1 MNLKNNIFKII
12 TLSFLLVAPMAFGQE
27 LTIKEEILSLPTY
40 GFNKP
45 NPVPI
50 LAENPKIFPY
60 FKFEEYEHDSKMK
73 DWKVVTLENE
83 YIKVFVLPE
92 IGGKVW
98 GAIEK
103 STGEEFLYKNEVVKF
118 RNIAMRGP
126 WTSGGIEFNFGIIG
140 HHPATAT
147 PVNYL
152 TKTNTDGS
160 VSCIVGNT
168 DLPSNTKWT
177 VEIRLEKDKAFFE
190 TNVYWYNASPLTESY
205 YNWMTGAA
213 VATMDLEF
221 FIPGN
226 TYVGHPGDAHSWPI
240 DDKNRNLA
248 MYKNNNFGPDKSYH
262 IVGEYNDYFGGYYH
276 DKNFGFGTWAPYEEM
291 PGQKLW
297 LWNQARSGGIW
308 EDLLTDSDG
317 QYIEFQAGRL
327 FDQYS
332 PGEVNP
338 ISQVGFDPY
347 VMDSWSEIWF
357 PYKEIGGMED
367 ASKEG
372 VLNVEYEE
380 GKAIIGLNA
389 LQKLSQDI
397 QVKINNQIAFNERLN
412 LNPMDVY
419 SKTLP
424 FKTSDLIEITIIG
437 TELQYTNKPSINE
450 IKRPFYPNED
460 LKVSDSEQLY
470 QEGIEALEFREY
482 KLAFEKLS
490 SLIELD
496 PSHRAGLN
504 ALAELEY
511 RKTDYQAALKN
522 VNEVLKMDTYNSN
535 ANYIAGITY
544 RALGDDINALE
555 SFGWAARDIKYRS
568 VGFAQMAEIYLR
580 QKKYNRAQMY
590 ATKAL
595 TFNLNNVNATEVL
608 LVLSR
613 VKNNKESFENYA
625 NVLDKI
631 DPLSN
636 FSLAEKKRFTK
647 SIDTTNTDK
656 HINEFEKE
664 NILSTAIKYHKLGF
678 NTEALLSI
686 LENKKYVKNIIW
698 AAYLQKDVNNA
709 ESNRLLSDA
718 VAADIKLVFPYRRE
732 TIPVLEWAI
741 SQNNSWKLKY
751 YLAQN
756 YIAVGLNLKGETLLK
771 ELEELP
777 DSNIFYRTRA
787 ALVQNADYESKASDY
802 SKALKLASSD
812 WKVWEEN
819 ILFQLRNNK
828 NDAAYA
834 LSKKAIRK
842 FRGNYNIELSHARAL
857 ISTGR
862 YAEVIKVLK
871 NIQILPFEHASE
883 SRRIYERAHIAV
895 AQNLI
900 SSNKYDAAISVLIE
914 SKKWPEN
921 IGVGKPYSPDERM
934 QDYLLAISYAGNDDQ
949 TNSNKILNSIVDY
962 TNKNISN
969 SDTDH
974 LYGLLALKKLG
985 KTDDLKSLIAKLK
998 TNNSKNELALAFYNN
1013 DMEKADALKEKSHLP
1028 DFVWNGILESL
1039 KY

>member
-1 MNLKNNIFKII
+1 MKLKNNIVKII
-12 TLSFLLVAPMAFGQE
+12 ALSLLLAAPMAFSQE
-27 LTIKEEILSLPTY
+27 LAIKEEILSLPTY
-40 GFNKP
+40 GFHKP

-73 DWKVVTLENE
+73 DWKVVTLEND

-147 PVNYL
+147 SVNYL

-168 DLPSNTKWT
+168 DLPSNTRWT

-190 TNVYWYNASPLTESY
+190 TNASWYNASPLTESY

-221 FIPGN
+221 FIPGDK
-226 TYVGHPGDAHSWPI
+226 YVGHPGDAHSWPI
-240 DDKNRNLA
+240 DDKGRNLA
-248 MYKNNNFGPDKSYH
+248 MYKNNNFGSDKSYH

-347 VMDSWSEIWF
+347 MMDSWSEIWF

-367 ASKEG
+367 ASKQG
-372 VLNVEYEE
+372 VLNIEFEE

-389 LQKLSQDI
+389 LQKLNQDI
-397 QVKINNQIAFNERLN
+397 QVKVNDKIVFNESFD
-412 LNPMDVY
+412 LNPMEIY
-419 SKTLP
+419 SQTLP
-424 FKTSDLIEITIIG
+424 INSNDIIEVAILG
-437 TELQYTNKPSINE
+437 TELYYTNKPSVNT
-450 IKRPFYPNED
+450 IKRPFYPDEN
-460 LKVSDSEQLY
+460 LKVSDAENLY
-470 QEGIEALEFREY
+470 QDGIEALEFREY
-482 KLAFEKLS
+482 PLAHNKLS

-511 RKTDYQAALKN
+511 RKTDYDAALKN
-522 VNEVLKMDTYNSN
+522 VNAVLKMDTYNSN

-544 RALGDDINALE
+544 KALKDDLNALE
-555 SFGWAARDIKYRS
+555 SLGWAARDIKYRS
-568 VGFAQMAEIYLR
+568 VAYANMAEIYLA
-580 QKKYNRAQMY
+580 QKNFNRAQMY

-613 VKNNKESFENYA
+613 IKNNKESFENYTK
-625 NVLDKI
+625 VLDKI

-636 FSLAEKKRFTK
+636 FASAEKTRFYNTV
-647 SIDTTNTDK
+647 DTLNTSK
-656 HINEFEKE
+656 LINEFEKE
-664 NILSTAIKYHKLGF
+664 NILSTAIRYHQLGF

-686 LENKKYVKNIIW
+686 LENKKFVKNIIW
-698 AAYLQKDVNNA
+698 AAYLQK
-709 ESNRLLSDA
+709 ESSTTESIRLLSDA
-718 VAADIKLVFPYRRE
+718 IGADIKLVFPYRRE
-732 TIPVLEWAI
+732 TIPVLQWAI
-741 SQNNSWKLKY
+741 SQNDSWKLKY

-756 YIAVGLNLKGETLLK
+756 YIAVGLNNKGEQLLK
-771 ELEELP
+771 EIGDVP
-777 DSNIFYRTRA
+777 DSDIFYRTRA
-787 ALVQNADYESKASDY
+787 ALVQNSDYELKAKDY
-802 SKALKLASSD
+802 EKALKLASND

-819 ILFQLRNNK
+819 ILFQLKNK
-828 NDAAYA
+828 QNDDAYA
-834 LSKKAIRK
+834 LSKKAVKK
-842 FRGNYNIELSHARAL
+842 FKGNYNIELSHARAL

-862 YAEVIKVLK
+862 YSEVIKVLK
-871 NIQILPFEHASE
+871 KIQILPFEHASE

-900 SSNKYDAAISVLIE
+900 SNRKYNTAIAILND

-921 IGVGKPYSPDERM
+921 IGVGKPYTPDERV
-934 QDYLLAISYAGNDDQ
+934 QDYLLAISYDAIGETKSGDEL
-949 TNSNKILNSIVDY
+949 LNSIVAY
-962 TNKNISN
+962 TNTHIAN
-969 SDTDH
+969 SDIDH

-985 KTDDLKSLIAKLK
+985 KEDELKKLSSKLNTDNPKNKLALSLF
-998 TNNSKNELALAFYNN
+998 NNSLEEAEGY
-1013 DMEKADALKEKSHLP
+1013 KEKSHLP
-1028 DFVWNGILESL
+1028 DFVWNGILEML